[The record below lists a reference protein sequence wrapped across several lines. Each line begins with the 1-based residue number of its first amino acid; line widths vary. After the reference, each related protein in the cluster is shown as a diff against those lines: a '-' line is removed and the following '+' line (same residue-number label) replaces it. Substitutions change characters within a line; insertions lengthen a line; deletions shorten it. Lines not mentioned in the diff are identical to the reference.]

1 MNSITTSC
9 LEDLPNEIVARVCDC
24 APKTTLMNL
33 RLANHRPSGFA
44 TSSLARNYMF
54 NISVLF
60 THHSL
65 ELLGKIC
72 AHPVFGSSI
81 RKLHLVCG
89 RVSPEH
95 IRDLIDSWKEIGID
109 PEEGV
114 EDVRTARRKIQ
125 ECMNRSN
132 REYQLEMSGE
142 AAGLLTN
149 AFESLKKH
157 NTSVT
162 LDISEREIPEDGDI
176 WLPRR
181 PTIGEGHTL

>member
-1 MNSITTSC
+1 
-9 LEDLPNEIVARVCDC
+9 
-24 APKTTLMNL
+24 
-33 RLANHRPSGFA
+33 
-44 TSSLARNYMF
+44 MF
-54 NISVLF
+54 NISMLF

-72 AHPVFGSSI
+72 AHPVIGCSI
-81 RKLHLVCG
+81 RNLHLVCG

-109 PEEGV
+109 PEEEV
-114 EDVRTARRKIQ
+114 EDVRTARRKIY
-125 ECMNRSN
+125 ECMDRSN
-132 REYQLEMSGE
+132 REFQLEMSGE

-149 AFESLKKH
+149 AFKSLKLQ
-157 NTSVT
+157 NTPVT

-181 PTIGEGHTL
+181 PTIGEGHSL